1 MKSESEKGAC
11 KALLA
16 RLMFDNI
23 PQYLLALLFFYSP
36 PPSRPI
42 HPPTPTQIDIEII
55 AIVNALL
62 NKTHGGSAGAN
73 FSKQRA
79 PPE

>member
-1 MKSESEKGAC
+1 MKSENEKDAC
-11 KALLA
+11 KAFLA
-16 RLMFDNI
+16 RLAFNI
-23 PQYLLALLFFYSP
+23 PQDLVALLFFYSP
-36 PPSRPI
+36 RPSRPI

-62 NKTHGGSAGAN
+62 NKTYGGSAGAN

-79 PPE
+79 PRE